1 MNKRGVSAIITM
13 VLIIMIV
20 VVSIVIIWAV
30 IGPIV
35 EKTGEGAEDGQFSV
49 VLQIEDFEV
58 KPNGDISLIV
68 SRGASGPD
76 LPSLKVF
83 VFDGTDTTTFTT
95 EGLDKMQTKKL
106 TLPSGGLVKEI
117 SVAPVFESSGDEK
130 IGNVGANL
138 KFSNKE
144 VMKNLGAVAWWRFE
158 GNADDEVGGHDGTIN
173 GNVDCEVSGRFGKGC
188 DLDGSGTVD
197 GVTPGGNVGVTES
210 ITNTIT
216 DNYPNGV
223 TYSVW
228 INVDTDAVDRMSLFR
243 GAGTIRHIEIYS
255 SLKHFR
261 TEAALDNGYSFGT
274 DSFPDDV
281 RGVWSHFVIVFANN
295 EPEDRTVLWYQNGNL
310 FYTGSMDGG
319 DYPGTEY
326 FSFGSLGRSTGNPSY
341 SYAKSFDGIIDEPMI
356 FNRGL
361 TEEEVKSLYN
371 LDLS

>member
-30 IGPIV
+30 IRPIV

-130 IGNVGANL
+130 IGNVGARL

-144 VMKNLGAVAWWRFE
+144 ILKNHGAVAWWRFE
-158 GNADDEVGGHDGTIN
+158 GNADDEIRGHDGTLLGDVHCDVLGKYGNGCYFDGLGGGSEDDGVQIGGSENSEDFSDLSNGFTYSAWIKMLDYEEGYSMIMGSGAPWFGVLGPDVGNYRKLEFGVSTETTPSTYLRAIGETDLELDTWYHVVASLSSSLDMRVWLN
-173 GNVDCEVSGRFGKGC
+173 GNQ
-188 DLDGSGTVD
+188 
-197 GVTPGGNVGVTES
+197 
-210 ITNTIT
+210 
-216 DNYPNGV
+216 
-223 TYSVW
+223 
-228 INVDTDAVDRMSLFR
+228 
-243 GAGTIRHIEIYS
+243 
-255 SLKHFR
+255 
-261 TEAALDNGYSFGT
+261 
-274 DSFPDDV
+274 DV
-281 RGVWSHFVIVFANN
+281 LLEN
-295 EPEDRTVLWYQNGNL
+295 QN
-310 FYTGSMDGG
+310 
-319 DYPGTEY
+319 
-326 FSFGSLGRSTGNPSY
+326 SLGAMTGYDEYIGNWHPSNNY
-341 SYAKSFDGIIDEPMI
+341 LFNGTIDEPMF

-361 TEEEVKSLYN
+361 TQEEVKSLYN